1 MKYYLSIFLF
11 LCTLHSF
18 AQKESFLLVGTYTSG
33 SSKGI
38 YVYKFNS
45 ANADNS
51 LIDSAKIANPSFLAV
66 SPNQKFV
73 YAVSEEANATENG
86 GRVAA
91 FSFNNITGSLTQL
104 SKQSSNGNNPCYVT
118 VDKTGKWVIAGNY
131 SSGTLTVLPA
141 LKNGALDSFVYSI
154 KHTGQSVNK
163 ERQNSPHV
171 HATVLSP
178 DNKFLFV
185 PDLGIDKLMSYHFN
199 KKNGALKE
207 NTPAYAQTKP
217 GSGPRHFVFHPNK
230 KFAYLAEE
238 LTGSVSAF
246 NYTAKNGGLKLFQNI
261 STLPPAY
268 LGSAGSADIHV
279 SPDGK
284 FLYVSNRGE
293 SNTIAIFL
301 IDKKTGRLTSIGH
314 QPVMGKTPRNFN
326 FDPSGNFLLVAN
338 QNSDEIV
345 IFKIDRHTGL
355 LTDTGKR
362 IAVSKPVCIKWVAF
376 KK

>member
-1 MKYYLSIFLF
+1 M
-11 LCTLHSF
+11 
-18 AQKESFLLVGTYTSG
+18 LVGTYTG
-33 SSKGI
+33 GTSKAV

-45 ANADNS
+45 ANGDHS

-73 YAVSEEANATENG
+73 YAVSEEANAKENG
-86 GRVAA
+86 GSVAA

-104 SKQSSNGNNPCYVT
+104 NKQSSNGNNPCYVT
-118 VDKTGKWVIAGNY
+118 VDKTGKWVITGNY
-131 SSGTLTVLPA
+131 SSGTLTVLPV
-141 LKNGALDSFVYSI
+141 LKNGSLDSFVYSI
-154 KHTGQSVNK
+154 KHTGQSANK

-185 PDLGIDKLMSYHFN
+185 PDLGIDKLMNYHFN
-199 KKNGALKE
+199 KKTGALKE
-207 NTPAYAQTKP
+207 NTPAIVQTKP

-230 KFAYLAEE
+230 KFAYLVEE
-238 LTGSVSAF
+238 LTGSVSGF
-246 NYTAKNGGLKLFQNI
+246 SYDAKSGKLTLLQNI
-261 STLPPAY
+261 STLPPAF
-268 LGSAGSADIHV
+268 LGYAGSADIHV

-314 QPVMGKTPRNFN
+314 QSTMGKTPRNFN

-345 IFKIDRHTGL
+345 IFKIDHNTGL
-355 LTDTGKR
+355 LADTGKR
-362 IAVSKPVCIKWVAF
+362 IAVSKPVCIKWIDAR
-376 KK
+376 